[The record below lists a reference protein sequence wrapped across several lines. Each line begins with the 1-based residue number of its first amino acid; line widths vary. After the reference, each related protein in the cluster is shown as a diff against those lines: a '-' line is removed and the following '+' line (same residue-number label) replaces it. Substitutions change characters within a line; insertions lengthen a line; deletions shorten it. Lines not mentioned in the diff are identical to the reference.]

1 MASHVGDPRGE
12 PHPWESKNGPV
23 SVPAA
28 LMPNLD
34 VQQTLGMSDEVSKNG
49 PVSDPSAPKPNLDV
63 QQTLVDKTRSLMKT
77 LGQNNTLIS
86 EAVSS

>member
-1 MASHVGDPRGE
+1 
-12 PHPWESKNGPV
+12 
-23 SVPAA
+23 
-28 LMPNLD
+28 MPNLD

-63 QQTLVDKTRSLMKT
+63 QQTLVDKTRSLMKAF
-77 LGQNNTLIS
+77 GQNNTLIS